1 MSVYILL
8 IHLLSRA
15 ISDMDYAGTDDL
27 GPAVLSVAWVFAGIS
42 ILIVAAR
49 FYVRIWIVRKLG
61 IDDYIILLTLAL
73 GLGNSAFLTMSSSWG
88 LGKHIG
94 TLSAQPERIVHT
106 IKWVHLCEV
115 FSIMSPGFG
124 RISYAFLLLSLSPPN
139 KTRRVFLWTII
150 TIQFV
155 VDVAMVCISFAQCRP
170 ITGWWDHEVDADC
183 WSPTVQQNAAFFQG
197 SVCSLVDLILAVFPA
212 SLFWNLQMHW
222 KQKIFL
228 SLIMG
233 LGIFAMI
240 ASIIKTVNL
249 QAITQREDLT
259 YAMAKLAIW
268 WTLEAY
274 LVLIAVSIPTIRPI
288 LRAPTTITRGKNKSY
303 SSYNSFNLRNRIHP
317 VRSLGNTGSFEPLQD
332 PISLNNIRGND
343 STLGN
348 ERGGI
353 DQDSITTQGRNYDQG
368 GIRKEIS
375 VSVTFDQV

>member
-1 MSVYILL
+1 MES
-8 IHLLSRA
+8 A
-15 ISDMDYAGTDDL
+15 APDNL

-42 ILIVAAR
+42 ILVVAAR
-49 FYVRIWIVRKLG
+49 FYVRIRIVRKLG

-73 GLGNSAFLTMSSSWG
+73 GLGNSVFLTISSSWG
-88 LGKHIG
+88 LGKHIDI
-94 TLSAQPERIVHT
+94 LSAQPERIVHT
-106 IKWVHLCEV
+106 IKWVHLCEF

-139 KTRRVFLWTII
+139 RTRQAFLWTII
-150 TIQFV
+150 AIQFV
-155 VDVAMVCISFAQCRP
+155 VDVAMVCISFVQCRP
-170 ITGWWDHEVDADC
+170 ITGWWDHNVDADC

-222 KQKIFL
+222 RQKVFL

-240 ASIIKTVNL
+240 ASIIKTINL
-249 QAITQREDLT
+249 QAITQRQDLT
-259 YAMAKLAIW
+259 YAMARLAIW

-288 LRAPTTITRGKNKSY
+288 LRAPSIATRGKNKSY
-303 SSYNSFNLRNRIHP
+303 NSYNSFSLRNRIHP
-317 VRSLGNTGSFEPLQD
+317 VRSMGNTGPFEPLQD
-332 PISLNNIRGND
+332 PIGFTRIRKND
-343 STLGN
+343 STPEHQSVSYGRDN
-348 ERGGI
+348 ITARGVN
-353 DQDSITTQGRNYDQG
+353 D

-375 VSVTFDQV
+375 VSVTFDQL

>member
-1 MSVYILL
+1 
-8 IHLLSRA
+8 
-15 ISDMDYAGTDDL
+15 MDYAGTDDL

-88 LGKHIG
+88 LGKHI
-94 TLSAQPERIVHT
+94 
-106 IKWVHLCEV
+106 V

-233 LGIFAMI
+233 LGI
-240 ASIIKTVNL
+240 L
-249 QAITQREDLT
+249 
-259 YAMAKLAIW
+259 
-268 WTLEAY
+268 
-274 LVLIAVSIPTIRPI
+274 
-288 LRAPTTITRGKNKSY
+288 
-303 SSYNSFNLRNRIHP
+303 
-317 VRSLGNTGSFEPLQD
+317 
-332 PISLNNIRGND
+332 
-343 STLGN
+343 
-348 ERGGI
+348 
-353 DQDSITTQGRNYDQG
+353 
-368 GIRKEIS
+368 
-375 VSVTFDQV
+375 